1 MQMKKNLYSKNI
13 TLENV
18 DDKNLYYKKH
28 CT

>member
-13 TLENV
+13 ALENV

>member
-13 TLENV
+13 ALENV

-28 CT
+28 WI